1 MDILKIALTSIGSFI
16 ALFIITKI
24 IGKHQMSQLSMFDY
38 INGITIG
45 SIAAEMATSLDGYIK
60 PFIAMVIYAIMSVLF
75 AFITRKSTALRR
87 MLMGEALVL
96 YDNGKLF
103 RKNFSRAK
111 MDISEFLIQCRNN
124 GYFNL
129 ANIQTALLEPN
140 GKISFLPISEHRP
153 MTPQDMNISPEQ
165 EKITVNVVLD
175 GKIIYEGL
183 KQTDNNEA
191 WLLKQLEI
199 QGIQLKD
206 VFLATCDSKNNI
218 SVYVRLDKKVTYT
231 PY

>member
-1 MDILKIALTSIGSFI
+1 MKIALTSIGSFI
-16 ALFIITKI
+16 ALFILTRI

-45 SIAAEMATSLDGYIK
+45 SIAAEMATALEGYVK
-60 PFIAMVIYAIMSVLF
+60 PFVAMVVYALLSVMF
-75 AFITRKSTALRR
+75 AFVTRKSTSLRR
-87 MLMGEALVL
+87 MLIGESLVL

-111 MDISEFLIQCRNN
+111 MDISEFLTECRNS

-129 ANIQTALLEPN
+129 ESIQTALLEPN
-140 GKISFLPISEHRP
+140 GKISFLPLSVHRP
-153 MTPQDMNISPEQ
+153 ITPQDMNISPEQ

-175 GKIIYEGL
+175 GKIIYKGL
-183 KQTDNNEA
+183 KHTGNNEA
-191 WLLKQLEI
+191 WLLKQLKN
-199 QGIQLKD
+199 QGVRLKD

-231 PY
+231 PF